1 MIRVAINGFGRIG
14 RMVFKAGY
22 KDKDIEFVAVNDLTD
37 TNTLSYL
44 LKYDTS
50 YGNFQAK
57 IEPKPNSLMVDGKEL
72 LVYAEKD
79 PSNLPWKKLNIDVV
93 VESTG
98 LFLTR
103 ELASKHL
110 KAGAKKVI
118 LSAPAKGND
127 NIKTIVLGVNE
138 NSIDKSK
145 DDIISNASCT
155 TNCLAPMAKVLN
167 DNFGIERAYMTTIH
181 AITNDQGLV
190 DSPHKDLRRGRA
202 ANHNMVI
209 TTSGATTAVA
219 ETIPDLKGKMDGVSI
234 RVPIIVG
241 SLTDFVATLKKPATK
256 EKINWLFS
264 EVSKY
269 HLKGVL
275 QYTEDPIV
283 SSDIIGNPHSCIFDS
298 LSTMINGNMVK
309 IIGWYDNEWGYSNR
323 MIDIIK
329 LVI

>member
-14 RMVFKAGY
+14 RMIFRAGY
-22 KDKDIEFVAVNDLTD
+22 KDKDIEFVAFNDLTD
-37 TNTLSYL
+37 TKTLAYL

-50 YGNFQAK
+50 YRKFPGK
-57 IEPKPNSLMVDGKEL
+57 IEAKSDSIIVDDKEYF
-72 LVYAEKD
+72 VYAEKD
-79 PSNLPWKKLNIDVV
+79 PINLPWKKLNVDVV
-93 VESTG
+93 IESTG

-118 LSAPAKGND
+118 LSAPVKGSD
-127 NIKTIVLGVNE
+127 TIKTIVRGVNE
-138 NSIDKSK
+138 NTLDKTK

-190 DSPHKDLRRGRA
+190 DSPHKDLMRGRA

-219 ETIPDLKGKMDGVSI
+219 ETIPDLKGKMDGISI

-241 SLTDFVATLKKPATK
+241 SLTDFVAILKKPATK

-269 HLKGVL
+269 HMKGVL
-275 QYTEDPIV
+275 EYTEDPIV
-283 SSDIIGNPHSCIFDS
+283 SSDIIGNEHSCIFDS
-298 LSTMINGNMVK
+298 LSTMVNGNMVK
-309 IIGWYDNEWGYSNR
+309 IVGWYDNEWGYSNR
-323 MIDIIK
+323 MIDMIK